1 MRTKSKFVKVLL
13 IYLVIISIFVSSVKA
28 HEFDPKRYWNDIY
41 FHSSMNKHIVRLRVN
56 INNVFNSVYN
66 RKLRDAI
73 NDWEVL
79 DDGYCDIQVTTASNS
94 KIMVYDTYPSTYNQN
109 AYAVTTSTL
118 SSASIWYYPNGI
130 TGSVIYQSCKKI
142 TKASIYANIT
152 RQRQDDFNEGD
163 IAKTWVHELGHVMG
177 LNETTGNTRSVMKQ
191 GQGSTLGWSN
201 YWQPQTHDITD
212 LARYHRVS
220 WGGSAYE

>member
-1 MRTKSKFVKVLL
+1 MRIKSNFSKILL
-13 IYLVIISIFVSSVKA
+13 IYLAIVSIFTFSVKA
-28 HEFDPKRYWNDIY
+28 HEFQPKRYWNDIY
-41 FHSSMNKHIVRLRVN
+41 FHSSMNKHVVRLRVN
-56 INNVFNSVYN
+56 ITNVTNSVYN

-73 NDWEVL
+73 NDWEYL
-79 DDGYCDIQVTTASNS
+79 DDGYCDIQVTTSSS
-94 KIMVYDTYPSTYNQN
+94 KIMVYDTFPSTYNQN
-109 AYAVTTSTL
+109 AYATTTSTFN
-118 SSASIWYYPNGI
+118 SANILYYPNGI
-130 TGSVIYQSCKKI
+130 TGSVITQACNKI
-142 TKASIYANIT
+142 TKASIYANIS
-152 RQRQDDFNEGD
+152 RQRQDNFNEGD

-177 LNETTGNTRSVMKQ
+177 LNETNDNTRSVMKQ